1 MRIIGYKL
9 TPFQRLHILL
19 TKDDD
24 AAFFFF
30 LDISESDFRTLRQR
44 QGLLVDMSSF
54 PSMLEGLLSSCRL
67 LSHVFLINNLMKANC
82 YHLGSRK
89 SALCSLKN
97 SLNIQIDI
105 RSPSLFKL
113 SVLEQNY
120 LGFFSEIMFNK
131 CQHKHSINF
140 ILSNCRAE
148 ESSSSPKFLPVL
160 VKNSGPSLDSANL
173 EITETNLYRRLVHLS
188 LEMCRGTDARIR
200 EHLAERLVRIQSD
213 FNFLSDKFRHSEDQI
228 GNYRNESCALKEEV
242 ERLRREKA
250 AQVSGEYTRPIPAPG
265 SAAIILRQKWTK
277 IRIGRQLEL
286 GELMST

>member
-1 MRIIGYKL
+1 MFISLNCSWSELYHKKVYCSTPSFNKDFYCFSVITFLSILSKLSVESSSVSTSDEELINVRVMRIIGYKL

-54 PSMLEGLLSSCRL
+54 PSMLEGLLNSCRL

-113 SVLEQNY
+113 SLLEQNY
-120 LGFFSEIMFNK
+120 LVFFWN
-131 CQHKHSINF
+131 N
-140 ILSNCRAE
+140 
-148 ESSSSPKFLPVL
+148 V
-160 VKNSGPSLDSANL
+160 
-173 EITETNLYRRLVHLS
+173 
-188 LEMCRGTDARIR
+188 
-200 EHLAERLVRIQSD
+200 
-213 FNFLSDKFRHSEDQI
+213 
-228 GNYRNESCALKEEV
+228 
-242 ERLRREKA
+242 
-250 AQVSGEYTRPIPAPG
+250 
-265 SAAIILRQKWTK
+265 
-277 IRIGRQLEL
+277 
-286 GELMST
+286 